1 MSDVD
6 KQPTTGMAS
15 APESRQNGRLQTPL
29 ALLIAAVMLLSYA
42 GVAALSRCQPLLGW
56 MLDRQMRAWRRTNV
70 IYAYNLGCIDADD
83 RLLLWDIPETDYHQ
97 GGVFFIGSSTT
108 QHSIAT
114 WLLPAEE
121 QKLVH
126 NFAIKSANMTEQ
138 FQFVRYL
145 VEKRGLLS
153 GASGKTMV
161 VLGLAHFD
169 TRPKIAGTMDWNYV
183 PALFARH
190 NLYSYDP
197 VTGISDRHLPRPLLL
212 LQFERMRS
220 YNFLESLVSH
230 ASFSGP
236 AFGAEVKP
244 NPESD
249 KAARAFV
256 ERMMGYDDW
265 RQNMNAQLRQLELMI
280 DYLHQHGAIVSAVL
294 LPLASWNHD
303 LPVVTEFDARAHEIC
318 RRNAV
323 SLTDLTWSLP
333 DSDFAAHSHLNYLG
347 EEATTRILGEMIRDQ
362 LLANGLLRNSSAG
375 RSP

>member
-1 MSDVD
+1 MSDVA
-6 KQPTTGMAS
+6 KQPPTGTAS
-15 APESRQNGRLQTPL
+15 APESRRNGRLQTPL
-29 ALLIAAVMLLSYA
+29 ALLIVAVMLLSNA
-42 GVAALSRCQPLLGW
+42 SVAALSRCQPLLGW
-56 MLDRQMRAWRRTNV
+56 MLDRQMRTWRRTNV
-70 IYAYNLGCIDADD
+70 IYAYNLGYIDADD
-83 RLLLWDIPETDYHQ
+83 RLLLWDIPETDYRQ

-121 QKLVH
+121 QNLVH
-126 NFAIKSANMTEQ
+126 NFAIKSANTTEQ

-145 VEKRGLLS
+145 VEQRGLLG
-153 GASGKTMV
+153 GAPGKTMV

-169 TRPKIAGTMDWNYV
+169 TRPKITGTVDWNYV

-190 NLYSYDP
+190 DLYSYDP
-197 VTGISDRHLPRPLLL
+197 VTGISDRSLARPLRF

-220 YNFLESLVSH
+220 YNFLESLVRH

-236 AFGAEVKP
+236 AFGAEAKP

-265 RQNMNAQLRQLELMI
+265 KHNMNAQLQQLELMI

-303 LPVVTEFDARAHEIC
+303 LPVATEFDARVRDIC
-318 RRNAV
+318 RRRDV
-323 SLTDLTWSLP
+323 SLTDLTWSMP
-333 DSDFAAHSHLNYLG
+333 DSDFADHSHLNYLG
-347 EEATTRILGEMIRDQ
+347 QEATTRILGGMARDH
-362 LLANGLLRNSSAG
+362 LLASGLLRQ
-375 RSP
+375 R